1 MESHFSR
8 RDMHA
13 TASVHLLVAA
23 LAVALWLL
31 ERGFTPEAVVAPTL
45 TAIAVVACA
54 ITAVVATG
62 FAVQAWRDNMT
73 IESTS
78 VWDPATSF
86 TQLLLALTL
95 TYSLG
100 GFAGAGW
107 GLVLVLVPYFG
118 VVFESVQL
126 RLLAVGS
133 GAAVAG
139 AGWLAGTATAAI
151 VPLAVTVVTATV
163 LGMWFTEQSATYM
176 FEMRRTAQRQR
187 EAVEAQVKEISE
199 ALVAASQGDL
209 TIRAQSSAQGLSTE
223 ELVESEAQLRV
234 LTESFNNTVGNVRV
248 LVEQIR
254 GGGEQIAASAGELLA
269 SAEEHAVS
277 ATQQSSAVAET
288 TSTIE
293 ELAATAA
300 QIAET
305 AESVARFAA
314 ETLRHAEDG
323 RVAVGASVA
332 AMDGIASRVDS
343 IASRALSLGEK
354 SQEIGRILVVIDDLA
369 DQTNLLALNAAIE
382 AARAGEHGRGFAVVA
397 SEVRKLAERSQ
408 ESAGQI
414 QAIVTLIQAETNATI
429 LASEEGAKEVHA
441 GAGLA
446 RDVVSALERISGMVD
461 ETTTAARE
469 ISIATQQQRSAS
481 DQVVSAMTQVS
492 DVSRQYAVGSK
503 QSAAAAAQLNTLSA
517 ELRASIA
524 AFRVS

>member
-1 MESHFSR
+1 MESRFSR

-13 TASVHLLVAA
+13 TVSVHSLVVVLAA
-23 LAVALWLL
+23 ALWLL
-31 ERGFTPEAVVAPTL
+31 EARFTPEVVVSTWLTGAGVAAMAVA
-45 TAIAVVACA
+45 AAVACGCA
-54 ITAVVATG
+54 IR
-62 FAVQAWRDNMT
+62 AWRLELE
-73 IESTS
+73 IASTS

-86 TQLLLALTL
+86 AQLVAAVVL

-107 GLVLVLVPYFG
+107 GLVLVLLPYFG
-118 VVFESVQL
+118 VVFESLQL
-126 RLLAVGS
+126 RMLAVGS
-133 GAAVAG
+133 GVAVAL
-139 AGWLAGTATAAI
+139 AGFLAGTATEAS
-151 VPLAVTVVTATV
+151 VPVAVVVISATV

-176 FEMRRTAQRQR
+176 FEMRREAQRQR
-187 EAVEAQVKEISE
+187 QAVEARVAEISE
-199 ALVAASQGDL
+199 ALSATAQGDL
-209 TIRAQSSAQGLSTE
+209 TVQALAME
-223 ELVESEAQLRV
+223 ASEATDDMLDSERHLRL
-234 LTESFNNTVGNVRV
+234 LTDSFNHTVTNVRV
-248 LVEQIR
+248 LVDQIR
-254 GGGEQIAASAGELLA
+254 GGGEQIASSAGELLA

-305 AESVARFAA
+305 AESVARYAS
-314 ETLRHAEDG
+314 ETLRHAEQG
-323 RVAVGASVA
+323 RVAVGASVS
-332 AMDGIASRVDS
+332 AMDVIASRVDS

-354 SQEIGRILVVIDDLA
+354 SQEIGRILEVIDDLA

-397 SEVRKLAERSQ
+397 AEVRKLAERSQ

-446 RDVVSALERISGMVD
+446 RDVVDALERISGMVD

-524 AFRVS
+524 QFTVS

>member
-1 MESHFSR
+1 M
-8 RDMHA
+8 
-13 TASVHLLVAA
+13 TAPPAA
-23 LAVALWLL
+23 LPGAPDDVGTSLRLMRMASIALWIELVLAVGAVAVGDVEPTRALIAWLVF
-31 ERGFTPEAVVAPTL
+31 GAAIATL
-45 TAIAVVACA
+45 ATAIALGSGRFFSGGLRDELSWPTVVTLVGHVAWV
-54 ITAVVATG
+54 TAVVALSG
-62 FAVQAWRDNMT
+62 GLDGPLWPMFVPIVLFGSIVLDRVQSAAL
-73 IESTS
+73 S
-78 VWDPATSF
+78 VLLAI
-86 TQLLLALTL
+86 LLLAAAQWSG
-95 TYSLG
+95 SLDG
-100 GFAGAGW
+100 GGSA
-107 GLVLVLVPYFG
+107 LDIV
-118 VVFESVQL
+118 
-126 RLLAVGS
+126 AVGCVIGCGLIS
-133 GAAVAG
+133 DELASSLFKLEEESEDARLALERQVEELSAALARAAAG
-139 AGWLAGTATAAI
+139 ELTPIEVELAGDR
-151 VPLAVTVVTATV
+151 LVT
-163 LGMWFTEQSATYM
+163 S
-176 FEMRRTAQRQR
+176 
-187 EAVEAQVKEISE
+187 
-199 ALVAASQGDL
+199 
-209 TIRAQSSAQGLSTE
+209 
-223 ELVESEAQLRV
+223 
-234 LTESFNNTVGNVRV
+234 LTESFNHTVGNLRV
-248 LVEQIR
+248 LVDQIR
-254 GGGEQIAASAGELLA
+254 GGGEQIASSAGELLA

-305 AESVARFAA
+305 AESVARYAS
-314 ETLRHAEDG
+314 ETLRHAEQG
-323 RVAVGASVA
+323 RVAVGASVS
-332 AMDGIASRVDS
+332 AMDVIASRVDS

-354 SQEIGRILVVIDDLA
+354 SQEIGRILEVIDDLA

-397 SEVRKLAERSQ
+397 AEVRKLAERSQ

-446 RDVVSALERISGMVD
+446 RDVVDALERISGMVD

-524 AFRVS
+524 QFTVTGS